1 MHGEKHIDRYPHR
14 TSPMDEYK
22 HEFKKLKSRLLL
34 QNIIPFS
41 PCSFLVA
48 LFNIERSS
56 ILLRS
61 DGTLSRLDNKRLH
74 VLRTNVWQKLGGGCE
89 TVWHSARTQLD
100 CKTVG
105 FFLKISKEIGNEW
118 RKSLMRAN
126 RGSYNSSR
134 CT

>member
-14 TSPMDEYK
+14 TSPMDKYK
-22 HEFKKLKSRLLL
+22 HEFKKSKSRLLL
-34 QNIIPFS
+34 ENTIPLS

-61 DGTLSRLDNKRLH
+61 DRTLSRLDNKRLH

-89 TVWHSARTQLD
+89 TVWHSARTQPFIFPLGID
-100 CKTVG
+100 LVTV
-105 FFLKISKEIGNEW
+105 FDTIFTSRQTRE
-118 RKSLMRAN
+118 KS
-126 RGSYNSSR
+126 
-134 CT
+134 